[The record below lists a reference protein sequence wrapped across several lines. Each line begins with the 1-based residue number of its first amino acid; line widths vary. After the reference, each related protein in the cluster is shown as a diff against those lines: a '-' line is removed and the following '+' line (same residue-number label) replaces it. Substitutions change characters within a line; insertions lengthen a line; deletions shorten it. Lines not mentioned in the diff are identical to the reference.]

1 MRLSA
6 CGPKD
11 GSTIIGLRCALAFR
25 GEVESAHRPPRLT
38 ARIAEIQ
45 AMINP
50 AADDRAVGKF
60 RPISRPNDARIARS
74 YVKQAIG
81 IAAKRVIPCVRVH
94 EVADAPPALKGLEN
108 AGFLDLALYT
118 VPRMGRD
125 FNVSRLSDEFGQ
137 YLFAALQATDESHP
151 VSSTDN
157 LLGRLLSGRHSG
169 GRVVRTD
176 AKDSVANANVYCFA
190 GRIRNFSPVAFRWY
204 ARITSGSSASASE
217 ISRV

>member
-1 MRLSA
+1 MGHSLRLNWNTRTGPNYMNRQLLNCTTRDEFGNRSITVDPPPDVASA
-6 CGPKD
+6 GRD
-11 GSTIIGLRCALAFR
+11 RCLYAP
-25 GEVESAHRPPRLT
+25 SASRLT
-38 ARIAEIQ
+38 
-45 AMINP
+45 
-50 AADDRAVGKF
+50 
-60 RPISRPNDARIARS
+60 
-74 YVKQAIG
+74 
-81 IAAKRVIPCVRVH
+81 
-94 EVADAPPALKGLEN
+94 
-108 AGFLDLALYT
+108 
-118 VPRMGRD
+118 
-125 FNVSRLSDEFGQ
+125 RLSDEFGQ